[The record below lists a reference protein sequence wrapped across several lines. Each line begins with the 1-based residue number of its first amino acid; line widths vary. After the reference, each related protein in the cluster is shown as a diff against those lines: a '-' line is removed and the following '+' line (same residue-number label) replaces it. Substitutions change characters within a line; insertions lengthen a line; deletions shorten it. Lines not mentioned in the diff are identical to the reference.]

1 MIESKSEASADSLL
15 QNDTNL
21 EERVKALEFQME
33 NVHEDIIV
41 IGSEITVINSEQDF
55 QDTQIQQIEN
65 DIVEIQSGLE
75 VIMGTVTE
83 LTAVTDDLQVS
94 VVSLQETDAEVMEDV
109 NQLVE
114 ADSNLDSRLSKLEAC
129 WILDVL

>member
-94 VVSLQETDAEVMEDV
+94 VVSFQETDAEVMEDV
-109 NQLVE
+109 TQLVE

-129 WILDVL
+129 